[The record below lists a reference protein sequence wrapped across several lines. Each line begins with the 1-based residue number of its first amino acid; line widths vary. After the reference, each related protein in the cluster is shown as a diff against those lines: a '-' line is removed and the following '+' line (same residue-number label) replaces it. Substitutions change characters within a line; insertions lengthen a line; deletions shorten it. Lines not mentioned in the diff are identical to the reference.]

1 MIMSEHHEKPSL
13 LIRAALSSDIPALSA
28 LLHQL
33 FSIEQDFTPDNAKQV
48 AGLTQLLQ
56 HPERGTILIA
66 QNASSEDSGEV
77 IAMVSAQLVISTAQG
92 SPSAWIE
99 DMVVEQAWRSQGVGR
114 QLLTAILDWARLKG
128 ATRAQLLVDMD
139 NPPALAYYDHLGW
152 RSTRLQ
158 ARQLML

>member
-1 MIMSEHHEKPSL
+1 MTEDSTPT
-13 LIRAALSSDIPALSA
+13 LIRTAQLDDIPALSN
-28 LLHQL
+28 LLQQL
-33 FSIEQDFTPDNAKQV
+33 FSIEQDFTPDTDKQT

-56 HPERGTILIA
+56 APERGCVMVA
-66 QNASSEDSGEV
+66 QSTSGQV

-99 DMVVEQAWRSQGVGR
+99 DMVVDQAWRSQGIGR
-114 QLLTAILDWARLKG
+114 RLLDAILHWARQHG

-158 ARQLML
+158 ARQLLL